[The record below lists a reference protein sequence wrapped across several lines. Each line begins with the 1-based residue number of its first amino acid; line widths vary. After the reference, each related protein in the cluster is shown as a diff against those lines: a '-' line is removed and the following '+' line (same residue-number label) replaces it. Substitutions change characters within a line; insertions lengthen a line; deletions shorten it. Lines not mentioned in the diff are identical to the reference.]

1 MAEKDEGQERTEQA
15 TPKRMEEAREKGRVA
30 KSREVSSV
38 AGLAACLIYF
48 YFNATGLLEKIT
60 GIMASTFRSAGRVT
74 ISIDNVQ
81 SLLIGLLFKVF
92 ILLSPLFF
100 VVFLVAVFINFIQV
114 GALFSLSAIQPDL
127 SKIDPLKGLERMFS
141 LRSLVELVK
150 NILKMLIIGFISY
163 IVIKN
168 EVKGFLPLAE
178 QTVWEILMYLG
189 KITFKILLTTCWV
202 LILLAILDYVYQR
215 WEHEKG
221 LRMSRQEIKEEFKNS
236 EGDPAIKARIKRLQR
251 EMSRK
256 RMMAAVPK
264 ADVVITNPTHLAIAL
279 KYEQEKSIAP
289 CVVAKGAGFIAEKIR
304 AIAGENNIPVVEN
317 KPLAQVL
324 YKMVQLDG
332 LIPENLYRSVAE
344 VLAYVYRLKTEGG

>member
-1 MAEKDEGQERTEQA
+1 MAEKDEGQERTEQG
-15 TPKRMEEAREKGRVA
+15 TPKRREEAREKGRVA

-60 GIMASTFRSAGRVT
+60 AMMTSTFRSAGRVT

-81 SLLIGLLFKVF
+81 LLLTGLLFKMFVLLMPIFIVVF
-92 ILLSPLFF
+92 IVGIFAN
-100 VVFLVAVFINFIQV
+100 VIQV
-114 GALFSLSAIQPDL
+114 GALFSPSAIQPEL
-127 SKIDPLKGLERMFS
+127 SKIDPLKGLQRLFS
-141 LRSLVELVK
+141 MNSFVELIK
-150 NILKMLIIGFISY
+150 NILKMLIIGIVSY
-163 IVIKN
+163 LVIKN
-168 EVKGFLPLAE
+168 EVNGFLPLAE
-178 QTVWEILMYLG
+178 QTVWEILLYLG

-202 LILLAILDYVYQR
+202 LIILAILDYVYQR
-215 WEHEKG
+215 WEYEKG

-236 EGDPAIKARIKRLQR
+236 DGDPAIKARIKRLQR

-264 ADVVITNPTHLAIAL
+264 ADVIITNPTHLAVAIR
-279 KYEQEKSIAP
+279 YDQDTRIAP

-304 AIAGENNIPVVEN
+304 NIGRENNIPIVEN

-324 YKMVQLDG
+324 YKMVRLDET
-332 LIPENLYRSVAE
+332 IPENLYRSVAE
-344 VLAYVYRLKTEGG
+344 VLAFVYGLKRQ

>member
-1 MAEKDEGQERTEQA
+1 MAEKDEGQERTEQG
-15 TPKRMEEAREKGRVA
+15 TPKRREEAREKGRVA

-60 GIMASTFRSAGRVT
+60 AIMTSTFRSAGRVT

-81 SLLIGLLFKVF
+81 VLFTGLLFKVF
-92 ILLSPLFF
+92 ILLLP
-100 VVFLVAVFINFIQV
+100 VFIVVLLVGVFANIIQV
-114 GALFSLSAIQPDL
+114 GALFSPSAIQPEL
-127 SKIDPLKGLERMFS
+127 SKIDPLKGLQRLFS
-141 LRSLVELVK
+141 MNSFVELIK
-150 NILKMLIIGFISY
+150 NILKMLIIGFVSY
-163 IVIKN
+163 IVVKN
-168 EVKGFLPLAE
+168 EVRGFLPLAE
-178 QTVWEILMYLG
+178 QTVWEILVYLG

-215 WEHEKG
+215 WEYEKG

-236 EGDPAIKARIKRLQR
+236 EGDPAIRARIKRLQR

-279 KYEQEKSIAP
+279 QYDQGKSIAP
-289 CVVAKGAGFIAEKIR
+289 CVVAKGAGFVAEKIR
-304 AIAGENNIPVVEN
+304 DIARENNIPVVEN
-317 KPLAQVL
+317 KPLAHVL
-324 YKMVQLDG
+324 YKMVKLDG

-344 VLAYVYRLKTEGG
+344 VLAYVYSLKKR